1 MLVQS
6 DYHIHASFYRI
17 KAPDAVIGPAAA
29 EQLSAARN
37 AGSCFVGIVEH
48 CNASP
53 KHPFHCLEELSAEY
67 YSPDFDR
74 NKAYLGVE
82 ADLADDGSDYCG
94 PAGRKQLKLHYVI
107 GSVHI
112 LSEKISE
119 LDAYIGM
126 EYRRI
131 SNALKYNDN
140 VEIIG
145 HPFGEGSRFEKSG
158 AIPRWSWSLIPE
170 KYLEDILR
178 LASESGKALEINRC
192 DFEDPVYL
200 DFLKRIRNGKIFF
213 SVGSDAHRT
222 QNTGN
227 AAIRTRM
234 LEKLGFTEDHH
245 WRVKE

>member
-53 KHPFHCLEELSAEY
+53 KHPFHCLEELSEEY
-67 YSPDFDR
+67 YGPDFDR

-82 ADLADDGSDYCG
+82 ADLADDGSDYCS
-94 PAGRKQLKLHYVI
+94 PVGRKQLKLHYVI

-119 LDAYIGM
+119 LNAYIDM

-145 HPFGEGSRFEKSG
+145 HPFGEGFRFEKS
-158 AIPRWSWSLIPE
+158 S
-170 KYLEDILR
+170 
-178 LASESGKALEINRC
+178 
-192 DFEDPVYL
+192 
-200 DFLKRIRNGKIFF
+200 
-213 SVGSDAHRT
+213 
-222 QNTGN
+222 
-227 AAIRTRM
+227 
-234 LEKLGFTEDHH
+234 
-245 WRVKE
+245 